1 MTALSNMAAASRS
14 PGIGDARVPCP
25 LCGGLIHPVA
35 GRCKHCKED
44 LSSLR
49 AGKPQAA
56 TPLPA
61 LIQPTPPP
69 QQLQYGQVAAAVAPG
84 QAGMNGHAAAVPL
97 PAATRADASQPIL
110 PPRPTSQWRM
120 KAQRPR
126 SLAKNWPLIVIILAV
141 VAIVAAVVIMVW
153 PQDEAHHGG
162 KKRLMAPPAPD
173 RMETDPL
180 GKQSQIDP
188 WGQPGDPGAQAP
200 DDDDSTA
207 QQGGTVP
214 RRTPDP
220 PSAPQPPDPDDLFGG
235 LGGQGGFSAGVGG
248 TFMLTMLDKACHK
261 LQTCPSS
268 NQAML
273 AAACSSL
280 NSMPKPPA
288 PANCSSAQRCLDAI
302 DQLDCDAGIDNP
314 VSAISLIQD
323 CTKAMTECT

>member
-1 MTALSNMAAASRS
+1 MTALSNMAAANRS

-61 LIQPTPPP
+61 LNQAAPPP
-69 QQLQYGQVAAAVAPG
+69 QHLRVGHVEAAAVAG
-84 QAGMNGHAAAVPL
+84 TNGHAAAAPVAVP
-97 PAATRADASQPIL
+97 ARADASQPIL

-141 VAIVAAVVIMVW
+141 LAIVAAVVIMVW
-153 PQDEAHHGG
+153 PQDDAHHGG

-188 WGQPGDPGAQAP
+188 WGSP
-200 DDDDSTA
+200 DDDYA
-207 QQGGTVP
+207 QGGTVP
-214 RRTPDP
+214 RQTPDP
-220 PSAPQPPDPDDLFGG
+220 PSPPPPPDPDDLYGG
-235 LGGQGGFSAGVGG
+235 LGGGVVGGQLSGGLSG
-248 TFMLTMLDKACHK
+248 TFMLTMLDKACDK
-261 LQTCPSS
+261 LKTCSS
-268 NQAML
+268 TDQAML

-280 NSMPKPPA
+280 NAMPKPPV
-288 PANCSSAQRCLDAI
+288 PASCSSGQRCLDAI
-302 DQLDCDAGIDNP
+302 EQLDCDAGIDNP
-314 VSAISLIQD
+314 VAAISLIQD

>member
-1 MTALSNMAAASRS
+1 LVTALSNMAAANRS

-61 LIQPTPPP
+61 LNQAAPPP
-69 QQLQYGQVAAAVAPG
+69 QHLRVGHVEAAVV
-84 QAGMNGHAAAVPL
+84 AGTNGHAAAAPIAVP
-97 PAATRADASQPIL
+97 ARADASQPIL

-141 VAIVAAVVIMVW
+141 LAIVAAVVIMVW
-153 PQDEAHHGG
+153 PQDDAHHGG

-180 GKQSQIDP
+180 GKHSQVDP
-188 WGQPGDPGAQAP
+188 WGQPDDPGALGTPAP
-200 DDDDSTA
+200 DDDDSMA
-207 QQGGTVP
+207 QGGTVP

-220 PSAPQPPDPDDLFGG
+220 PNAPPPNDPDDLFGG
-235 LGGQGGFSAGVGG
+235 LGGGPSSGLAG
-248 TFMLTMLDKACHK
+248 TFMLTMLDKACKK

-268 NQAML
+268 DQATL

-280 NSMPKPPA
+280 SMMPKPPA
-288 PANCSSAQRCLDAI
+288 PANCASAQRCLDAI
-302 DQLDCDAGIDNP
+302 DALDCDAGIDNP

-323 CTKAMTECT
+323 CSKAMTECT